1 MKELPNECIHSILI
15 NFAEDN
21 KSLFSCCLIN
31 RLWCLNTVP
40 VLWKNPSQSKASKSF
55 IRTCLS
61 TLSPEEKEPLTSIGI
76 TLSDLPKPLFEYG
89 AFLKTLDTSSIKN
102 GIHMWLNHECL
113 IEHYNDKDLWT
124 SLKTLDFSSIKNGI
138 YTWLNPKGLIE
149 RYDEDLWTAYKMI
162 MDSLIIMFLRRSENL
177 EKLLITDQH
186 MLPLVTT
193 FLNSIPGTT
202 QLKSLWIFHFYEEDC
217 KDFTSLIELMNALIP
232 KLCPYL
238 KRLSIKSYL
247 PKHENDT
254 LKNIIK
260 SHKNLEKIE
269 LDNSHRNVVVYDIS
283 SLSSEKTVKDFFSF
297 CGKVHKFKLIKNEI
311 NNKQTAYITF
321 ERESAAR
328 TALMLTNAVIGDS
341 QVTVKPSDYI
351 IKLNFSRYFENP
363 LRTFYYEI

>member
-15 NFAEDN
+15 NFAKDN
-21 KSLFSCCLIN
+21 KNLFSCCLVN

-40 VLWKNPSQSKASKSF
+40 VLWRNPSQSKASESF

-61 TLSPEEKEPLTSIGI
+61 TLSPEEKEPLISIGI

-102 GIHMWLNHECL
+102 GIHMWLNHE
-113 IEHYNDKDLWT
+113 
-124 SLKTLDFSSIKNGI
+124 
-138 YTWLNPKGLIE
+138 GLIE
-149 RYDEDLWTAYKMI
+149 RDNDKGLWTLAYKMI

-177 EKLLITDQH
+177 EELLITDQH
-186 MLPLVTT
+186 ML
-193 FLNSIPGTT
+193 
-202 QLKSLWIFHFYEEDC
+202 Q
-217 KDFTSLIELMNALIP
+217 FTSIIELMNALIP

-269 LDNSHRNVVVYDIS
+269 LDNSHRNVVVYNIS
-283 SLSSEKTVKDFFSF
+283 GLSSEKIVKDFFSF
-297 CGKVHKFKLIKNEI
+297 CGRVHKCKFVKNEI
-311 NNKQTAYITF
+311 DNKQTAYITF

-328 TALMLTNAVIGDS
+328 TALMLTHAVINDS
-341 QVTVKPSDYI
+341 EIIVKPSDYI